1 MNIPSIEEL
10 AISAHKDLIE
20 KLKEVEVL
28 KNNPLKDKDY
38 IVNYISQQMIHSKEK
53 EIEKLKNILSKY
65 TVTIRD
71 EKLNQL
77 RNMKLQDQINKILL

>member
-53 EIEKLKNILSKY
+53 EIEKIKKILSKY

-77 RNMKLQDQINKILL
+77 GI

>member
-53 EIEKLKNILSKY
+53 EIEKLKNILSNY

-77 RNMKLQDQINKILL
+77 GI

>member
-28 KNNPLKDKDY
+28 KNDLLKDKGY
-38 IVNYISQQMIHSKEK
+38 IVNYVSQQMIHSKEK
-53 EIEKLKNILSKY
+53 EIEKIENILSKY
-65 TVTIRD
+65 KVTIRE
-71 EKLNQL
+71 EKLKQL
-77 RNMKLQDQINKILL
+77 GI

>member
-1 MNIPSIEEL
+1 MKVPSIEEL

-38 IVNYISQQMIHSKEK
+38 IVNYVSQQMIHSKEK

-77 RNMKLQDQINKILL
+77 GI

>member
-1 MNIPSIEEL
+1 MKVPSIEEL

-53 EIEKLKNILSKY
+53 EIEKIKKILSKY

-77 RNMKLQDQINKILL
+77 GI

>member
-28 KNNPLKDKDY
+28 KNDLLKDKDY
-38 IVNYISQQMIHSKEK
+38 IVNYVSQQMIHSKEK
-53 EIEKLKNILSKY
+53 EIEKIENILSKY
-65 TVTIRD
+65 KVTIRE
-71 EKLNQL
+71 EKLKQL
-77 RNMKLQDQINKILL
+77 GI